1 MISGA
6 IRRRTGSTATGLQNL
21 AYRCND
27 GGGGGGGGDDDG
39 DCGDGDGDGGC
50 DDDGGCDAQD
60 RGDYHC
66 NSCPAQTVSSFAKI
80 LLLLLLLQL
89 R

>member
-27 GGGGGGGGDDDG
+27 GGGGDDDG
-39 DCGDGDGDGGC
+39 DGGDGDGDGGC
-50 DDDGGCDAQD
+50 DDDDGGVAQD

>member
-21 AYRCND
+21 ACRCND
-27 GGGGGGGGDDDG
+27 GGGDGGGGDDDG
-39 DCGDGDGDGGC
+39 DGGDGDGDGGC
-50 DDDGGCDAQD
+50 DDDDGGVAQD